1 MPRTSWKDIAA
12 YPIPIPPMELA
23 NTFNEMTKPM
33 ISRIIHNIHQ
43 AQILTDL
50 RDTLLPR
57 LISGKLRLPEAE
69 ADDDLA
75 DPFQRDRDT
84 GRTIDLSDL

>member
-1 MPRTSWKDIAA
+1 MN
-12 YPIPIPPMELA
+12 YE
-23 NTFNEMTKPM
+23 
-33 ISRIIHNIHQ
+33 Q
-43 AQILTDL
+43 AQILVDL